1 MRSVIVCIV
10 AAILSLF
17 AVSPYVYMEIHEE
30 ILCEICAIIDDSGE
44 ISEVKVTGRR
54 FAPDAGYFTDIKILI
69 DDGKE
74 IIPEPDEGYGA
85 GVAAFDFKGE
95 GYCQLFYYASSG
107 GSGGFGYFYVFDCS
121 GEKTKTVFDYK
132 NFKNEYKAKC
142 DGESVF
148 VYRGKELFVTYDLLK
163 KSAKDRINM
172 SNTDCEA
179 YVTGLNSVE
188 PVFVYTQ
195 NYYRLNVWQNVI
207 AGAQV
212 NVVGRIITT
221 LVYDKEKNA
230 FVKGF
235 SSVFEKQ

>member
-74 IIPEPDEGYGA
+74 IIPETDEGYGA
-85 GVAAFDFKGE
+85 GVAAFDFKGS
-95 GYCQLFYYASSG
+95 GYSQLFYYASSG

-163 KSAKDRINM
+163 KSAKDGINM

-179 YVTGLNSVE
+179 YVTGLNFVE

-221 LVYDKEKNA
+221 MVYDGENGEFKQ
-230 FVKGF
+230 VY
-235 SSVFEKQ
+235 SSAAASC

>member
-17 AVSPYVYMEIHEE
+17 AVAPCVYRESHEE
-30 ILCEICAIIDDSGE
+30 ILCEICAILDESGE

-54 FAPDAGYFTDIKILI
+54 FAPDAGYFTDIKIII
-69 DDGKE
+69 DDGRE
-74 IIPEPDEGYGA
+74 IIPETDEGYGA

-95 GYCQLFYYASSG
+95 GYCQLFYYAS
-107 GSGGFGYFYVFDCS
+107 SGGFGYFYVFDCS

-163 KSAKDRINM
+163 KSAKDGINM

-179 YVTGLNSVE
+179 YVTGLNFAE
-188 PVFVYTQ
+188 PVFVYSQ
-195 NYYRLNVWQNVI
+195 NHYRLNAWQNVI
-207 AGAQV
+207 VGAQI